1 MYVPNA
7 TGRYDSEGKT
17 YAMDEALMAIARL
30 RPMAQRSRSNQ
41 AENCREEIRG
51 ITEGVQK

>member
-17 YAMDEALMAIARL
+17 YAMDKALMAIARL
-30 RPMAQRSRSNQ
+30 RSMTQRSRSNQ
-41 AENCREEIRG
+41 AENCWEEIRG